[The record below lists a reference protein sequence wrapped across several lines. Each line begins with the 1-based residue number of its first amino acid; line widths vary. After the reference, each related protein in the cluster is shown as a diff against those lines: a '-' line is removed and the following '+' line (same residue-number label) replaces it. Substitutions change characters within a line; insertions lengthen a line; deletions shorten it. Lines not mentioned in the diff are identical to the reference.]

1 LQSLGQT
8 SGSNG
13 QRMQGGLTQPQLPHL
28 VHVFAVHWQI
38 LPWGHRIAA
47 QLGLGT
53 ALQVK
58 QGFLTHEQLPQE

>member
-1 LQSLGQT
+1 
-8 SGSNG
+8 
-13 QRMQGGLTQPQLPHL
+13 MQGGLTQPQLPHL